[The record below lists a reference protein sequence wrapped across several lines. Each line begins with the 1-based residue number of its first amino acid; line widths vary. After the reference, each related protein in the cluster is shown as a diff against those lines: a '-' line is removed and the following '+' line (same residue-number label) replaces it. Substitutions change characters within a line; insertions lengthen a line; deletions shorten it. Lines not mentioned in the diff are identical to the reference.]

1 MKEIDGQEVVIKRP
15 SDAIKAN
22 IAYIPEDRKR
32 QGLVLKRP
40 IRFNSSLV
48 MIDKFKKAGLV
59 EKASEKAAVQKLI
72 DALKIKLAS
81 MENWMTSLSG
91 GNQQKVVISKWLM
104 EEKIDVLIMDEPT
117 RGIDVGAKYEI
128 YKLMNDLANEG
139 LGIILVTS
147 DLPELLNLSDRV
159 MVIKN
164 GKSSGL
170 LEKVSSGVNEK
181 VSEKET
187 LGIKFFLNNDVQNLL
202 IGGRED
208 SETIFQ
214 VTRLLFSNE
223 YTDVNDVI
231 FLCGKDGKL
240 YTNSMISK
248 KEARRLLTD
257 GKKQLTA
264 TGQTYQWLESE
275 EVNEVKII
283 PYIREIDDLY
293 GVEDLDKGYFV
304 TGLQE
309 QLLQDIY
316 DSYFGDDKGSIY
328 VISSDKQILSS
339 NNQELIGKD
348 FFQIYIPDKKQ
359 SEDSSYYEVRIHNDI
374 YYLITLID
382 EKCDWEYIYLL
393 KRDVALSG
401 MESIRMVP
409 VGGMFIAFIIS
420 IIMSIIASWQIV
432 QPIKELTNAI
442 QEVEKGDMTIR
453 FKVPE
458 IKEIA
463 ELGEFF
469 NKMMQ
474 KVEDSIQQIYVV
486 QKQRRDAEMKALVLQ
501 INPHFLYNTLSS
513 IIWLSNAD
521 KKDEVIEMTSSLAT
535 LFRISISKGQEIV
548 TIREEFEHVKSY
560 IRIQQIRFENKFNCY
575 VELDE
580 DIADCYTIK
589 VILQPLVEN
598 IINHAL
604 CDSII
609 W

>member
-1 MKEIDGQEVVIKRP
+1 MATRMVI
-15 SDAIKAN
+15 
-22 IAYIPEDRKR
+22 E
-32 QGLVLKRP
+32 
-40 IRFNSSLV
+40 
-48 MIDKFKKAGLV
+48 
-59 EKASEKAAVQKLI
+59 
-72 DALKIKLAS
+72 
-81 MENWMTSLSG
+81 
-91 GNQQKVVISKWLM
+91 QKVKDISNK
-104 EEKIDVLIMDEPT
+104 
-117 RGIDVGAKYEI
+117 
-128 YKLMNDLANEG
+128 
-139 LGIILVTS
+139 
-147 DLPELLNLSDRV
+147 
-159 MVIKN
+159 
-164 GKSSGL
+164 
-170 LEKVSSGVNEK
+170 LEKVINDVNEK

-187 LGIKFFLNNDVQNLL
+187 LGIKFYLNNDVQNLL
-202 IGGRED
+202 IGGKED
-208 SETIFQ
+208 TETIFQ

-240 YTNSMISK
+240 YTNSMISEE
-248 KEARRLLTD
+248 EAGQLLTD
-257 GKKQLTA
+257 GKRQLNE

-275 EVNEVKII
+275 EVKDVKII
-283 PYIREIDDLY
+283 PYIREIDNLCR
-293 GVEDLDKGYFV
+293 VEDTDKGYFV

-316 DSYFGDDKGSIY
+316 DSYFGDAKGNIY
-328 VISSDKQILSS
+328 VIGSDKQILSS
-339 NNQELIGKD
+339 DDQELIGKD
-348 FFQIYIPDKKQ
+348 FFQTHILAKKI
-359 SEDSSYYEVRIHNDI
+359 SKDSPYYKVRINNDT
-374 YYLITLID
+374 YYLITLVN
-382 EKCDWEYIYLL
+382 EKCDWEYVYLL
-393 KRDVALSG
+393 RRDVALSG

-409 VGGMFIAFIIS
+409 VCGMFISFIIS
-420 IIMSIIASWQIV
+420 IIMSIVASWQIV

-442 QEVEKGDMTIR
+442 RKVEKGDMSIR
-453 FKVPE
+453 FAIPE

-548 TIREEFEHVKSY
+548 TIREEIEHVKSY

-580 DIADCYTIK
+580 EIADCYTIK

-604 CDSII
+604 SDIDYQGII
-609 W
+609 IIKAKKEGDIIRFSVIDNANGMTEEEVALLNAHLQESYSSGVEYGIGTSNVNNRIKLLFGSEYGLFFRKDGQHIIAEITIPVVYDDKELEG

>member
-1 MKEIDGQEVVIKRP
+1 MATGMVI
-15 SDAIKAN
+15 
-22 IAYIPEDRKR
+22 E
-32 QGLVLKRP
+32 
-40 IRFNSSLV
+40 
-48 MIDKFKKAGLV
+48 
-59 EKASEKAAVQKLI
+59 
-72 DALKIKLAS
+72 
-81 MENWMTSLSG
+81 
-91 GNQQKVVISKWLM
+91 QKVKDISNK
-104 EEKIDVLIMDEPT
+104 
-117 RGIDVGAKYEI
+117 
-128 YKLMNDLANEG
+128 
-139 LGIILVTS
+139 
-147 DLPELLNLSDRV
+147 
-159 MVIKN
+159 
-164 GKSSGL
+164 
-170 LEKVSSGVNEK
+170 LEKVSDGVNEK

-187 LGIKFFLNNDVQNLL
+187 LGIKFYLNDDVQNLL
-202 IGGRED
+202 IDGKED
-208 SETIFQ
+208 TETIFQ

-231 FLCGKDGKL
+231 FLCGRDGEL

-248 KEARRLLTD
+248 EEAGRLLAD
-257 GKKQLTA
+257 GEEQLTM
-264 TGQTYQWLESE
+264 TGQTYKWLESE
-275 EVNEVKII
+275 DVNEVRII
-283 PYIREIDDLY
+283 PYIREIDDLHDI
-293 GVEDLDKGYFV
+293 ENTDKGYFV

-339 NNQELIGKD
+339 NSQELIEKD
-348 FFQIYIPDKKQ
+348 FFQTYIPDKKQ
-359 SEDSSYYEVRIHNDI
+359 SEDSSYYEVRIHNDT
-374 YYLITLID
+374 YYLITLTD

-393 KRDVALSG
+393 KRDVVLSG

-604 CDSII
+604 SDIDYQGII
-609 W
+609 IIKAEKEGDIIRLSVIDNANGMTEEEVELLNAHLQESYSTGVEYGIGTSNVNNRIKLLFGSEYGLVFRKDGQHIIAEITIPVVYDDKELEG